1 MQAQN
6 AVAGAQLAKA
16 KGKCVYCAVAAERIC
31 QRCGD
36 FYCSK
41 DCQRKDWLRH
51 RYICIPLPALVY
63 PNAYNVF
70 QSDGETTL
78 EGSCSVNADKSA
90 VEASPL
96 PINRSAIIPD
106 LKCDNAG
113 SIRLTAANN
122 DVPIPLHT
130 SNSISSRNN
139 DTNGKQKTI
148 SPPNANMP
156 PSGGVVY
163 IAAFSSSN
171 RCYIRDA
178 SESADIAF
186 VRVCQQVNTTAK
198 NLPKIN
204 NPPPVGFCLAR
215 HNDKYWRA
223 RVWKSGKQKY
233 CLLLV
238 DLGIVK
244 PVTSSDL
251 KAISFELLSLPCF
264 LRLVQL
270 KNVLNYDFSND
281 VIAFHSQ
288 FVGKKYML
296 TYIKSPGCYYVDLV
310 DTLFNS
316 SVNEKIRA
324 FIDNMKSLG
333 SPNSGVK
340 NETSYSSDGPQPSQ
354 VDQAITISAV
364 ESSQAV
370 SQSAETMGQ
379 KILQKPEEQ
388 NACDKKKDT
397 LKQHVHLTGQ
407 ESIYDSDKV
416 DQPEPQIDPQI
427 MSDAYEREKNS
438 VPDDHLKNDLIKRII
453 DQGIN
458 KLDPREIVNEHLLS
472 HKSTKDA
479 NIQIYSTDVRND
491 NGKVTATDNK
501 TIEQGT
507 EGASYNE
514 VGFKDENKPTFP
526 ADRETKT
533 TPNTASKP
541 KDQDI
546 KQFLTQ
552 CLSSKTNYPIEFPNI
567 KEQLENLSFYK
578 TSAQENE
585 IVMPKIE
592 PVLKPP
598 FELRRFSIETK
609 EGIDVFVVDSSKKY
623 RGIFGAF
630 DSNYASEFSTL
641 HSRLSE
647 ITDCQPYKPVL
658 REYVLARFEGS
669 WYRGKVE
676 QIIVVPQ
683 QQTKYRVMYLDYTNV
698 EDITET
704 DIRRFPS
711 DLNTP
716 CATNLCVIDEFP
728 HKLNAAQIS
737 YLSEAL
743 KVHQLVHI
751 ESVNYLNHIAVI
763 KSRSLIQK
771 LLSLS
776 VHHN

>member
-6 AVAGAQLAKA
+6 AVAGARLAKA

-41 DCQRKDWLRH
+41 DCQRNDWLRH

-70 QSDGETTL
+70 QSDGESTF
-78 EGSCSVNADKSA
+78 EGAFSVNADTSA
-90 VEASPL
+90 VEASPP

-113 SIRLTAANN
+113 SARLIAAKN
-122 DVPIPLHT
+122 DVPIPPHS
-130 SNSISSRNN
+130 SNSISSSNN
-139 DTNGKQKTI
+139 DTKEKQKII

-163 IAAFSSSN
+163 ISAFSSSN

-178 SESADIAF
+178 SVSADVAH
-186 VRVCQQVNTTAK
+186 VAVCQKVDTAAK
-198 NLPKIN
+198 KLPKIN
-204 NPPPVGFCLAR
+204 NPPPVGFCLAL
-215 HNDKYWRA
+215 HNDTYWRA
-223 RVWKSGKQKY
+223 RVWRSGKQKH
-233 CLLLV
+233 CLFLV

-244 PVTSSDL
+244 PVTCSDL

-288 FVGKKYML
+288 FVGKKCML
-296 TYIKSPGCYYVDLV
+296 TYTKSPGCYYVELV
-310 DTLFNS
+310 DTVFNS

-324 FIDNMKSLG
+324 FIGNKKSLG
-333 SPNSGVK
+333 NPNSDAK
-340 NETSYSSDGPQPSQ
+340 NDTSYSSDGPQPSQ
-354 VDQAITISAV
+354 VDQPITIPAV

-370 SQSAETMGQ
+370 SQSTETMGQ

-388 NACDKKKDT
+388 NASEKNNDT
-397 LKQHVHLTGQ
+397 LKQHVHKTGQ
-407 ESIYDSDKV
+407 ESITDSDKV
-416 DQPEPQIDPQI
+416 DKPKPQIESQI
-427 MSDAYEREKNS
+427 KSNAYEGEKNS
-438 VPDDHLKNDLIKRII
+438 VHDDYLKKDPFKGII
-453 DQGIN
+453 DQGIH
-458 KLDPREIVNEHLLS
+458 KLDPREIVRELS
-472 HKSTKDA
+472 HESTKDA
-479 NIQIYSTDVRND
+479 NIQKYSIDAQND
-491 NGKVTATDNK
+491 NGKVTTTDNK
-501 TIEQGT
+501 TIAPGT
-507 EGASYNE
+507 EGASNNKA
-514 VGFKDENKPTFP
+514 GFKDENKPTIP
-526 ADRETKT
+526 ADKETKT
-533 TPNTASKP
+533 TPDTASKP

-546 KQFLTQ
+546 KHFLTQ
-552 CLSSKTNYPIEFPNI
+552 CLSSKTNYPLKVSNI
-567 KEQLENLSFYK
+567 KEQLELLSIYK
-578 TSAQENE
+578 TNDQENA
-585 IVMPKIE
+585 IVMPKNE

-598 FELRRFSIETK
+598 FELRRFSIETT
-609 EGIDVFVVDSSKKY
+609 EGIDVFVVDSSKKN

-630 DSNYASEFSTL
+630 DRTYASEFSSL

-683 QQTKYRVMYLDYTNV
+683 QLTKYRVMYLDYTNV
-698 EDITET
+698 EDITEI

-763 KSRSLIQK
+763 KSRSLVQK